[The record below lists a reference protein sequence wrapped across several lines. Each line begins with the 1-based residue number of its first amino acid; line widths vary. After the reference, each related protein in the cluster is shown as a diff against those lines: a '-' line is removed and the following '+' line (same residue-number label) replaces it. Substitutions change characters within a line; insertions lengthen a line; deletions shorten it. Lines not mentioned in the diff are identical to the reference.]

1 MNQPRNY
8 NQEEVNKKFF
18 SIRKLRGY
26 GATSIAVASIYLSF
40 GHMNIASAAE
50 ETNQTNTL
58 TTNNFETQKNS
69 NSTSTNSKANGAT
82 NNQFDTNQVQ
92 KEYDENNQIDFNQ
105 SNQFKRNNIKSEES
119 SVGNNEKLKK
129 LINQYK
135 NIDLLNKTN
144 DSVQQ
149 FKTKLANADQFI
161 ENQATQKEIDD
172 YYQEFINSASLLKR
186 ENNVELNETKKNRL
200 INNDDQL
207 VTNGIPAN
215 NTEPNKNN
223 RHSTIKNQNS
233 GTSFRSA
240 NQPINND
247 KSNDPLN
254 KNEINTE
261 LRNGNFNQVTGGN
274 LPNNT
279 DKLTVVTGVDGWHS
293 LSTVSDPEYPMT
305 LTTAGK
311 KYSSFMSDSNA
322 PYGVI
327 LARTTDGYNRKVLDP
342 RVAGIYQDID
352 VNPGSELVVEYVS
365 SALNVINSWPG
376 VKAKVT
382 SVDGSNVYYDKTLNG
397 MGKYPTG
404 RLSFMINVP
413 EDINRLRLAF
423 LPVADVKTLTS
434 TQTGAQQGFG
444 TNKSYLYGGIV
455 SRVRANSGAYV
466 TSNIDEIKYDFRSD
480 SANSNYARGT
490 ISVSLEN
497 NGHFRSKET
506 KYVVSLPAGS
516 KFISATDAST
526 NFDEATNTLTLDA
539 GKIDAGVTKNI
550 TYTIDFPATQPNT
563 IDLNGNVTYKTDA
576 PYRGNDT
583 QKIGANIV
591 NQQQVDILMYKED
604 LNDKYNNIKQ
614 YLSTINE
621 SEFTANSVNNLKAKL
636 EEAKSILNE
645 ALNNTPIAE
654 RKSQAIINQ
663 LTTELEQ
670 EKINLKLLSPQEPK
684 ITTNNEY
691 VYTVVTPPNNADKV
705 EINYVNPDGMMSKLI
720 AKKEGDNW
728 ILNEAPA
735 GFTINPKTGGIA
747 INYIG
752 VAPHSEITASATQ
765 GNSDPSNLVRAIM
778 PVKEIAPPEP
788 AIIKNEEEASLI
800 IQPQGDTDKMTINYI
815 GLDGESKEVVATK
828 IGDHWELNDNPKGIS
843 INDMSGEVV
852 VNYEG
857 VQVGS
862 EVTAQSNYGN
872 SDSSLMVRDRMPL
885 KQATPVAPVISSD
898 DQEASVTITPQDNT
912 DKIVVK
918 YIDPNGDSK
927 EVVAT
932 KVGEQWTIENN
943 PQGFAINPTTG
954 LLTITHDGVQN
965 GSEITVQAT
974 QGNSNP
980 SEVTTQA
987 PNKETTP
994 AAPVIITN
1002 DQEASVTITPQDN
1015 TDKMVVKY
1023 IDPNGDSKEV
1033 VATKVGEQW
1042 TIENNP
1048 QGFAINPTTG
1058 LLPITHDGV
1067 QNGSEV
1073 RVQATQGN
1081 SNPSEV
1087 AAKVPNKET
1096 TPATPVIT
1104 TNDQEASIT
1113 VTPQDNT
1120 DKMVVKYID
1129 SNGQQK
1135 EIIATKTEDKWSLN
1149 DNVDGMNIDGTNGVI
1164 TITHDGVQNGSEV
1177 RVEATQGNS
1186 NPSEIAAKVPNKQ
1199 TTPVAPAITTN
1210 DQEASI
1216 TITPQNN
1223 IDKIVVKYIDP
1234 NGQQK
1239 EIIATKTE
1247 DKWSLNDNV
1256 DGINIDNTSGVVKVT
1271 HEAVQNGSEVR
1282 VQATQ
1287 GNSNPSEV
1295 TAKVPNKETTPA
1307 APVITTND
1315 QEASVTITP
1324 QDNIDKMLVKYIDSN
1339 GRQKEII
1346 ATKTE
1351 DKWSLNDNVD
1361 GINIDGT
1368 NGVIT
1373 ITHDGVQNGSHVTI
1387 QSTQGNSDPSEVTA
1401 KVSYKETAPK
1411 PPIIQLDKQKKQVTI
1426 KPQDNTD
1433 KVSISIVKPNGKI
1446 IDITANKIGKTWNF
1460 NKKIHGININEKTG
1474 LITIK
1479 GLNKFNGSKIIANSS
1494 FRNSK
1499 ESNTVQITISNK
1511 QKSIITF
1518 EPSSNQTNKVSLSE
1532 PKSVKVGENSFKTIK
1547 DKKSQL
1553 PETGSINTGT
1563 TRTTNLLILIL
1574 GLTIL
1579 KLRRKKKDF

>member
-1 MNQPRNY
+1 M
-8 NQEEVNKKFF
+8 
-18 SIRKLRGY
+18 
-26 GATSIAVASIYLSF
+26 
-40 GHMNIASAAE
+40 
-50 ETNQTNTL
+50 
-58 TTNNFETQKNS
+58 
-69 NSTSTNSKANGAT
+69 
-82 NNQFDTNQVQ
+82 
-92 KEYDENNQIDFNQ
+92 
-105 SNQFKRNNIKSEES
+105 
-119 SVGNNEKLKK
+119 
-129 LINQYK
+129 
-135 NIDLLNKTN
+135 
-144 DSVQQ
+144 
-149 FKTKLANADQFI
+149 
-161 ENQATQKEIDD
+161 
-172 YYQEFINSASLLKR
+172 
-186 ENNVELNETKKNRL
+186 
-200 INNDDQL
+200 
-207 VTNGIPAN
+207 
-215 NTEPNKNN
+215 
-223 RHSTIKNQNS
+223 
-233 GTSFRSA
+233 
-240 NQPINND
+240 
-247 KSNDPLN
+247 
-254 KNEINTE
+254 
-261 LRNGNFNQVTGGN
+261 RNGNFEQVTGGN
-274 LPNNT
+274 LPSNT

-413 EDINRLRLAF
+413 EDVNRLRLAF

-455 SRVRANSGAYV
+455 SRVRANSGAYI
-466 TSNIDEIKYDFRSD
+466 TSNVDEIKYDFRSD
-480 SANSNYARGT
+480 STNSNYARGT

-497 NGHFRSKET
+497 KGHFRSKET

-516 KFISATDAST
+516 KFISATDVST

-539 GKIDAGVTKNI
+539 GKIDAGATKNI

-583 QKIGANIV
+583 QKIGTNIV
-591 NQQQVDILMYKED
+591 NQQQVDILMYKEE

-614 YLSTINE
+614 YLNTINE

-691 VYTVVTPPNNADKV
+691 VYTVVTPPNNADKL

-720 AKKEGDNW
+720 AKKEGNNW
-728 ILNEAPA
+728 LLNEAPA
-735 GFTINPKTGGIA
+735 GFTINPITGGIA

-765 GNSDPSNLVRAIM
+765 GNSAPSNLVRAIM

-788 AIIKNEEEASLI
+788 KIIKNEEEASLI

-828 IGDHWELNDNPKGIS
+828 ISDHWELNDNPKGIS
-843 INDMSGEVV
+843 INDINGEVV

-862 EVTAQSNYGN
+862 EVTAESNYGN
-872 SDSSLMVRDRMPL
+872 SDSSLIARDKIPL
-885 KQATPVAPVISSD
+885 KQATPVVPVISSD
-898 DQEASVTITPQDNT
+898 DQEANVTITPQDNT

-965 GSEITVQAT
+965 GSEVRVQAT

-980 SEVTTQA
+980 SEIMAKV

-994 AAPVIITN
+994 AAPMITIN

-1023 IDPNGDSKEV
+1023 IDSNGDSKEV
-1033 VATKVGEQW
+1033 VATK
-1042 TIENNP
+1042 
-1048 QGFAINPTTG
+1048 
-1058 LLPITHDGV
+1058 DG
-1067 QNGSEV
+1067 
-1073 RVQATQGN
+1073 
-1081 SNPSEV
+1081 
-1087 AAKVPNKET
+1087 
-1096 TPATPVIT
+1096 
-1104 TNDQEASIT
+1104 
-1113 VTPQDNT
+1113 
-1120 DKMVVKYID
+1120 
-1129 SNGQQK
+1129 
-1135 EIIATKTEDKWSLN
+1135 
-1149 DNVDGMNIDGTNGVI
+1149 
-1164 TITHDGVQNGSEV
+1164 
-1177 RVEATQGNS
+1177 
-1186 NPSEIAAKVPNKQ
+1186 
-1199 TTPVAPAITTN
+1199 
-1210 DQEASI
+1210 
-1216 TITPQNN
+1216 
-1223 IDKIVVKYIDP
+1223 
-1234 NGQQK
+1234 
-1239 EIIATKTE
+1239 
-1247 DKWSLNDNV
+1247 
-1256 DGINIDNTSGVVKVT
+1256 
-1271 HEAVQNGSEVR
+1271 
-1282 VQATQ
+1282 
-1287 GNSNPSEV
+1287 
-1295 TAKVPNKETTPA
+1295 
-1307 APVITTND
+1307 
-1315 QEASVTITP
+1315 
-1324 QDNIDKMLVKYIDSN
+1324 
-1339 GRQKEII
+1339 
-1346 ATKTE
+1346 

-1373 ITHDGVQNGSHVTI
+1373 ITHDGVQNGSEVRVQATQGNSNPSEVTTQVPNKETTPAAPMITINDQEASVTITPQDNTDKMVVKYIDSNGDSKEVVATKDGDKWSLNDNVDGINIDGTNGVITITHDGVQNGSEVRVQATQGNSNPSEVTIKVPNKETTPAAPVITTNDQEASVTITPKDNTDKMVVKYIDPNGQQKEIIATKAEDKWSLNDKVKGINIDIIKGVITITHDGVQNGSHVTI
-1387 QSTQGNSDPSEVTA
+1387 QATQGNSDPSEVTA

-1411 PPIIQLDKQKKQVTI
+1411 PPIIQLDKQKKHITI
-1426 KPQDNTD
+1426 TPQDNTD
-1433 KVSISIVKPNGKI
+1433 KVSINIVKPNGKI
-1446 IDITANKIGKTWNF
+1446 IDITSNKIGKTWKF

-1474 LITIK
+1474 VITIK
-1479 GLNKFNGSKIIANSS
+1479 DINKLNGSKILANSS
-1494 FRNSK
+1494 IRNSEK
-1499 ESNTVQITISNK
+1499 SNTVQITIPNK

>member
-40 GHMNIASAAE
+40 GHMNSASAAE
-50 ETNQTNTL
+50 ETNQTNPQL
-58 TTNNFETQKNS
+58 TNNFEAQKNS
-69 NSTSTNSKANGAT
+69 NSASTNSKASGET
-82 NNQFDTNQVQ
+82 NNQIDANQVQ
-92 KEYDENNQIDFNQ
+92 KEYDENNQID
-105 SNQFKRNNIKSEES
+105 SNQTNQFRSNNIKSEES

-135 NIDLLNKTN
+135 NIDLSNKTN

-149 FKTKLANADQFI
+149 FKTKLVNAEQFI

-172 YYQEFINSASLLKR
+172 YYQEFINSASLLKK
-186 ENNVELNETKKNRL
+186 ENNVDLNETKKNRL

-223 RHSTIKNQNS
+223 RHSTIKNQNRD
-233 GTSFRSA
+233 TSFRSA

-261 LRNGNFNQVTGGN
+261 LRNGNFEQVTGGN
-274 LPNNT
+274 LPSNT

-413 EDINRLRLAF
+413 EDVNRLRLAF

-455 SRVRANSGAYV
+455 SRVRANSGAYI
-466 TSNIDEIKYDFRSD
+466 TSNVDEIKYDFRSD
-480 SANSNYARGT
+480 STNSNYARGT
-490 ISVSLEN
+490 ISVSIEN
-497 NGHFRSKET
+497 KGHFRSKET

-516 KFISATDAST
+516 KFISATDVST

-539 GKIDAGVTKNI
+539 GKIDAGATKNI

-583 QKIGANIV
+583 QKIGTNIV
-591 NQQQVDILMYKED
+591 NQQQVDILMYKEE

-614 YLSTINE
+614 YLNTINE

-691 VYTVVTPPNNADKV
+691 VYTVVTPPNNADKL

-720 AKKEGDNW
+720 AKKEGNNW
-728 ILNEAPA
+728 LLNEAPA
-735 GFTINPKTGGIA
+735 GFTINPITGGIA

-765 GNSDPSNLVRAIM
+765 GNSAPSNLVRAIM

-788 AIIKNEEEASLI
+788 KIIKNEEEASLI

-828 IGDHWELNDNPKGIS
+828 ISDHWELNDNPKGIS
-843 INDMSGEVV
+843 INDINGEVV

-862 EVTAQSNYGN
+862 EVTAESNYGN
-872 SDSSLMVRDRMPL
+872 SDSSLIARDKIPL
-885 KQATPVAPVISSD
+885 KQATPVVPVISSD
-898 DQEASVTITPQDNT
+898 DQEANVTITPQDNT

-965 GSEITVQAT
+965 GSEVRVQAT

-980 SEVTTQA
+980 SEIMAKV

-994 AAPVIITN
+994 AAPMITIN

-1023 IDPNGDSKEV
+1023 IDSNGDSKEV
-1033 VATKVGEQW
+1033 VATKDGDKWSLNDNVDG
-1042 TIENNP
+1042 
-1048 QGFAINPTTG
+1048 INIDGTNGVIT
-1058 LLPITHDGV
+1058 ITHDGV
-1067 QNGSEV
+1067 QNGSNV
-1073 RVQATQGN
+1073 TVQATQGN

-1087 AAKVPNKET
+1087 TTQVPNKET
-1096 TPATPVIT
+1096 TPAAPMIT
-1104 TNDQEASIT
+1104 INDQEASVTI
-1113 VTPQDNT
+1113 TPQDNT

-1129 SNGQQK
+1129 SNGDSK
-1135 EIIATKTEDKWSLN
+1135 EVVATKDGDKWSLNDNVDGINIDGTNGVITITHDGVQNGSNVTVQATQGNSNPSEVTTQVPNKETTPAAPMITINDQEASVTITPQDNTDKMVVKYIDSNGDSKEVVATKDGDKWSLN

-1177 RVEATQGNS
+1177 RV
-1186 NPSEIAAKVPNKQ
+1186 
-1199 TTPVAPAITTN
+1199 
-1210 DQEASI
+1210 
-1216 TITPQNN
+1216 
-1223 IDKIVVKYIDP
+1223 
-1234 NGQQK
+1234 
-1239 EIIATKTE
+1239 
-1247 DKWSLNDNV
+1247 
-1256 DGINIDNTSGVVKVT
+1256 
-1271 HEAVQNGSEVR
+1271 
-1282 VQATQ
+1282 QATQ

-1295 TAKVPNKETTPA
+1295 TIKVPNKETTPA

-1324 QDNIDKMLVKYIDSN
+1324 KDNTDKMVVKYIDPN
-1339 GRQKEII
+1339 GQQKEII
-1346 ATKTE
+1346 ATKAE
-1351 DKWSLNDNVD
+1351 DKWSLNDKVK
-1361 GINIDGT
+1361 GINIDIIK
-1368 NGVIT
+1368 GVIT

-1387 QSTQGNSDPSEVTA
+1387 QATQGNSDPSEVTA

-1411 PPIIQLDKQKKQVTI
+1411 PPIIQLDKQKKHITI
-1426 KPQDNTD
+1426 TPQDNTD
-1433 KVSISIVKPNGKI
+1433 KVSINIVKPNGKI
-1446 IDITANKIGKTWNF
+1446 IDITSNKIGKTWKF

-1474 LITIK
+1474 VITIK
-1479 GLNKFNGSKIIANSS
+1479 DINKLNGSKILANSS
-1494 FRNSK
+1494 IRNSEK
-1499 ESNTVQITISNK
+1499 SNTVQITIPNK

-1553 PETGSINTGT
+1553 P
-1563 TRTTNLLILIL
+1563 
-1574 GLTIL
+1574 
-1579 KLRRKKKDF
+1579 

>member
-40 GHMNIASAAE
+40 GHMNSASAAE
-50 ETNQTNTL
+50 ETNQTNPQL
-58 TTNNFETQKNS
+58 TNNFEAQKNS
-69 NSTSTNSKANGAT
+69 NSASTNSKASGET
-82 NNQFDTNQVQ
+82 NNQIDANQVQ
-92 KEYDENNQIDFNQ
+92 KEYDENNQID
-105 SNQFKRNNIKSEES
+105 SNQTNQFRSNNIKSEES

-135 NIDLLNKTN
+135 NIDLSNKTN

-149 FKTKLANADQFI
+149 FKSKLANADQFI

-172 YYQEFINSASLLKR
+172 YFQEFINSASLLKR

-207 VTNGIPAN
+207 ATNGIPAN

-223 RHSTIKNQNS
+223 RHSAIKNQNR

-261 LRNGNFNQVTGGN
+261 LRNGNFEQVTGGN
-274 LPNNT
+274 LPSNT

-352 VNPGSELVVEYVS
+352 VIPGSELVVEYVS

-413 EDINRLRLAF
+413 EDVNRLRLAF
-423 LPVADVKTLTS
+423 LPVADVKILTS

-455 SRVRANSGAYV
+455 SRVRANSGAYI
-466 TSNIDEIKYDFRSD
+466 TSNVDEIKYDFRSD

-497 NGHFRSKET
+497 KGHFRSKET
-506 KYVVSLPAGS
+506 KYVVSFPAGS
-516 KFISATDAST
+516 KFISATDVST

-539 GKIDAGVTKNI
+539 GKIDAGATKNI

-576 PYRGNDT
+576 PYRGNDI

-591 NQQQVDILMYKED
+591 NQQQVDILMYKEE

-654 RKSQAIINQ
+654 RKSQEIINQ

-691 VYTVVTPPNNADKV
+691 VYTVVTPPNNADKL

-720 AKKEGDNW
+720 AKKEGNNW
-728 ILNEAPA
+728 LLNEAPA
-735 GFTINPKTGGIA
+735 GFTINPITGGIA

-788 AIIKNEEEASLI
+788 KIIKNEEEASLI

-828 IGDHWELNDNPKGIS
+828 ISDHWELNDNPKGIS
-843 INDMSGEVV
+843 INDINGEVV

-862 EVTAQSNYGN
+862 EVTAESNYGN
-872 SDSSLMVRDRMPL
+872 SDSSLIARDKIPL

-912 DKIVVK
+912 DKMVVK
-918 YIDPNGDSK
+918 YIDPNGQQK
-927 EVVAT
+927 ELIAT
-932 KVGEQWTIENN
+932 KTEDKWSLNDKVKG
-943 PQGFAINPTTG
+943 INIDNTSGVVTV
-954 LLTITHDGVQN
+954 THDGVQN
-965 GSEITVQAT
+965 GSEVTVKAT

-980 SEVTTQA
+980 SEVTTLV

-994 AAPVIITN
+994 AAPVIT
-1002 DQEASVTITPQDN
+1002 S
-1015 TDKMVVKY
+1015 
-1023 IDPNGDSKEV
+1023 
-1033 VATKVGEQW
+1033 
-1042 TIENNP
+1042 NN
-1048 QGFAINPTTG
+1048 
-1058 LLPITHDGV
+1058 
-1067 QNGSEV
+1067 
-1073 RVQATQGN
+1073 
-1081 SNPSEV
+1081 
-1087 AAKVPNKET
+1087 
-1096 TPATPVIT
+1096 
-1104 TNDQEASIT
+1104 QEASIT
-1113 VTPQDNT
+1113 ITPQDNT

-1135 EIIATKTEDKWSLN
+1135 EISATKIENKWSLN
-1149 DNVDGMNIDGTNGVI
+1149 D
-1164 TITHDGVQNGSEV
+1164 
-1177 RVEATQGNS
+1177 
-1186 NPSEIAAKVPNKQ
+1186 KVK
-1199 TTPVAPAITTN
+1199 
-1210 DQEASI
+1210 
-1216 TITPQNN
+1216 
-1223 IDKIVVKYIDP
+1223 
-1234 NGQQK
+1234 
-1239 EIIATKTE
+1239 
-1247 DKWSLNDNV
+1247 
-1256 DGINIDNTSGVVKVT
+1256 GINIDNTSGVVTVT
-1271 HEAVQNGSEVR
+1271 HDGVQNDSEVT
-1282 VQATQ
+1282 VKATQ

-1295 TAKVPNKETTPA
+1295 TIKVPNKETTPA

-1324 QDNIDKMLVKYIDSN
+1324 KDNTDKMVVKYIDPN
-1339 GRQKEII
+1339 GQQKEII
-1346 ATKTE
+1346 ATKAE
-1351 DKWSLNDNVD
+1351 DKWSLNDKVK
-1361 GINIDGT
+1361 GINIDIIK
-1368 NGVIT
+1368 GVIT

-1387 QSTQGNSDPSEVTA
+1387 QATQGNSDPSEVTA

-1411 PPIIQLDKQKKQVTI
+1411 PPIIQLDKQKKHITI
-1426 KPQDNTD
+1426 TPQDNTD
-1433 KVSISIVKPNGKI
+1433 KVSINIVKPNGKI
-1446 IDITANKIGKTWNF
+1446 IDITSNKIGKTWKF

-1474 LITIK
+1474 VITIK
-1479 GLNKFNGSKIIANSS
+1479 DINKLNGSKILANSS
-1494 FRNSK
+1494 IRNSEK
-1499 ESNTVQITISNK
+1499 SNTVQITISNK
-1511 QKSIITF
+1511 QKAIITF
-1518 EPSSNQTNKVSLSE
+1518 KPSSKQTNKVTLSE
-1532 PKSVKVGENSFKTIK
+1532 SNSVKVEENSFKTIK

-1579 KLRRKKKDF
+1579 KFRPKKKDF

>member
-1 MNQPRNY
+1 M
-8 NQEEVNKKFF
+8 
-18 SIRKLRGY
+18 
-26 GATSIAVASIYLSF
+26 
-40 GHMNIASAAE
+40 
-50 ETNQTNTL
+50 
-58 TTNNFETQKNS
+58 
-69 NSTSTNSKANGAT
+69 
-82 NNQFDTNQVQ
+82 
-92 KEYDENNQIDFNQ
+92 
-105 SNQFKRNNIKSEES
+105 
-119 SVGNNEKLKK
+119 
-129 LINQYK
+129 
-135 NIDLLNKTN
+135 
-144 DSVQQ
+144 
-149 FKTKLANADQFI
+149 
-161 ENQATQKEIDD
+161 
-172 YYQEFINSASLLKR
+172 
-186 ENNVELNETKKNRL
+186 
-200 INNDDQL
+200 
-207 VTNGIPAN
+207 TNGIPAN

-223 RHSTIKNQNS
+223 RHSTIKNQNRD
-233 GTSFRSA
+233 TSFRSA

-261 LRNGNFNQVTGGN
+261 LRNGNFEQVTGGN
-274 LPNNT
+274 LPSNT

-382 SVDGSNVYYDKTLNG
+382 SVDGSKVYYDKTLNG

-413 EDINRLRLAF
+413 EDVNRLRLAF
-423 LPVADVKTLTS
+423 LPVADVKILTS

-455 SRVRANSGAYV
+455 SRVRANSGAYI
-466 TSNIDEIKYDFRSD
+466 TSNVDEIKYDFRSD

-497 NGHFRSKET
+497 KGHFRSKET
-506 KYVVSLPAGS
+506 KYVVSFPAGS
-516 KFISATDAST
+516 KFISATDVST

-539 GKIDAGVTKNI
+539 GKIDAGATKNI

-576 PYRGNDT
+576 PYRGNDI

-591 NQQQVDILMYKED
+591 NQQQVDILMYKEE

-654 RKSQAIINQ
+654 RKSQEIINQ

-720 AKKEGDNW
+720 AKKEGNNW
-728 ILNEAPA
+728 ILNEPPA

-815 GLDGESKEVVATK
+815 GVNGESKEVVATK

-843 INDMSGEVV
+843 INDINGEVV

-862 EVTAQSNYGN
+862 EVTAESNYGN
-872 SDSSLMVRDRMPL
+872 SDSSLIARDRIPL
-885 KQATPVAPVISSD
+885 KQATPIAPVISSD

-965 GSEITVQAT
+965 GSEVRVQAT

-980 SEVTTQA
+980 SEVTTQV

-994 AAPVIITN
+994 AAPVITTN
-1002 DQEASVTITPQDN
+1002 DQEASITITPQDN

-1033 VATKVGEQW
+1033 VATK
-1042 TIENNP
+1042 
-1048 QGFAINPTTG
+1048 
-1058 LLPITHDGV
+1058 DG
-1067 QNGSEV
+1067 
-1073 RVQATQGN
+1073 
-1081 SNPSEV
+1081 
-1087 AAKVPNKET
+1087 
-1096 TPATPVIT
+1096 
-1104 TNDQEASIT
+1104 
-1113 VTPQDNT
+1113 
-1120 DKMVVKYID
+1120 
-1129 SNGQQK
+1129 
-1135 EIIATKTEDKWSLN
+1135 
-1149 DNVDGMNIDGTNGVI
+1149 
-1164 TITHDGVQNGSEV
+1164 
-1177 RVEATQGNS
+1177 
-1186 NPSEIAAKVPNKQ
+1186 
-1199 TTPVAPAITTN
+1199 
-1210 DQEASI
+1210 
-1216 TITPQNN
+1216 
-1223 IDKIVVKYIDP
+1223 
-1234 NGQQK
+1234 
-1239 EIIATKTE
+1239 
-1247 DKWSLNDNV
+1247 
-1256 DGINIDNTSGVVKVT
+1256 
-1271 HEAVQNGSEVR
+1271 
-1282 VQATQ
+1282 
-1287 GNSNPSEV
+1287 
-1295 TAKVPNKETTPA
+1295 
-1307 APVITTND
+1307 
-1315 QEASVTITP
+1315 
-1324 QDNIDKMLVKYIDSN
+1324 
-1339 GRQKEII
+1339 
-1346 ATKTE
+1346 

-1373 ITHDGVQNGSHVTI
+1373 ITHDGVQNRSNVTVQATQGNSNPSEVTTLVPNKETTPAAPVITSNNQEASITITPQDNTDKMVVKYIDSNGQQKEISATKIENKWSLNDKVKGINIDNTSGVVTVTHDGVQNDSEVTVKATQGNSNPSEVTIKVPNKETTPAAPVITTNDQEASVTITPKDNTDKMVVKYIDPNGQQKEIIATKAEDKWSLNDKVKGINIDNTSGVVTVTHDGVQNGSEVTVKATQGNSNPSEVTTLVPNKETTPAAPVITSNNQEASITITPQDNTDKMVVKYIDSNGQQKEISATKIENKWSLNDKVKGINIDNTSGVVTVTHDGVQNDSEVTVKAMQGNSNPSEVTIKVPNKETTPAAPVITTNDQEASVTITPKDNTDKMVVKYIDPNGQQKEIIATKAEDKWSLNDKVKGINIDIIKGVITITHDGVQNGSHVTI
-1387 QSTQGNSDPSEVTA
+1387 QATQGNSDPSEVTA

-1411 PPIIQLDKQKKQVTI
+1411 PPIIQLDKQKKHITI
-1426 KPQDNTD
+1426 TPQDNTD
-1433 KVSISIVKPNGKI
+1433 KVSINIVKPNGKI
-1446 IDITANKIGKTWNF
+1446 IDITSNKIGKTWKF

-1474 LITIK
+1474 VITIK
-1479 GLNKFNGSKIIANSS
+1479 DINKLNGSKILANSS
-1494 FRNSK
+1494 IRNSEK
-1499 ESNTVQITISNK
+1499 SNTVQITISNK
-1511 QKSIITF
+1511 QKAIITF
-1518 EPSSNQTNKVSLSE
+1518 KPSSKQTNKVTLSE
-1532 PKSVKVGENSFKTIK
+1532 SKSVKVEENSFKTIK

-1579 KLRRKKKDF
+1579 KFRPKKKDF

>member
-1 MNQPRNY
+1 
-8 NQEEVNKKFF
+8 
-18 SIRKLRGY
+18 
-26 GATSIAVASIYLSF
+26 
-40 GHMNIASAAE
+40 
-50 ETNQTNTL
+50 
-58 TTNNFETQKNS
+58 
-69 NSTSTNSKANGAT
+69 
-82 NNQFDTNQVQ
+82 
-92 KEYDENNQIDFNQ
+92 
-105 SNQFKRNNIKSEES
+105 
-119 SVGNNEKLKK
+119 
-129 LINQYK
+129 
-135 NIDLLNKTN
+135 
-144 DSVQQ
+144 
-149 FKTKLANADQFI
+149 
-161 ENQATQKEIDD
+161 
-172 YYQEFINSASLLKR
+172 
-186 ENNVELNETKKNRL
+186 
-200 INNDDQL
+200 
-207 VTNGIPAN
+207 
-215 NTEPNKNN
+215 
-223 RHSTIKNQNS
+223 
-233 GTSFRSA
+233 
-240 NQPINND
+240 
-247 KSNDPLN
+247 
-254 KNEINTE
+254 
-261 LRNGNFNQVTGGN
+261 
-274 LPNNT
+274 
-279 DKLTVVTGVDGWHS
+279 
-293 LSTVSDPEYPMT
+293 
-305 LTTAGK
+305 
-311 KYSSFMSDSNA
+311 MSDSNA

-413 EDINRLRLAF
+413 EDVNRLRLAF

-455 SRVRANSGAYV
+455 SRVRANSGAYI
-466 TSNIDEIKYDFRSD
+466 TSNVDEIKYDFRSD
-480 SANSNYARGT
+480 STNSNYARGT

-497 NGHFRSKET
+497 KGHFRSKET

-516 KFISATDAST
+516 KFISATDVST

-539 GKIDAGVTKNI
+539 GKIDAGATKNI

-583 QKIGANIV
+583 QKIGTNIV
-591 NQQQVDILMYKED
+591 NQQQVDILMYKEE

-614 YLSTINE
+614 YLNTINE

-691 VYTVVTPPNNADKV
+691 VYTVVTPPNNADKL

-720 AKKEGDNW
+720 AKKEGNNW
-728 ILNEAPA
+728 LLNEAPA
-735 GFTINPKTGGIA
+735 GFTINPITGGIA

-765 GNSDPSNLVRAIM
+765 GNSAPSNLVRAIM

-788 AIIKNEEEASLI
+788 KIIKNEEEASLI

-828 IGDHWELNDNPKGIS
+828 ISDHWELNDNPKGIS
-843 INDMSGEVV
+843 INDINGEVV

-862 EVTAQSNYGN
+862 EVTAESNYGN
-872 SDSSLMVRDRMPL
+872 SDSSLIARDKIPL
-885 KQATPVAPVISSD
+885 KQATPVVPVISSD
-898 DQEASVTITPQDNT
+898 DQEANVTITPQDNT

-965 GSEITVQAT
+965 GSEVRVQAT

-980 SEVTTQA
+980 SEIMAKV

-994 AAPVIITN
+994 AAPMITIN

-1023 IDPNGDSKEV
+1023 IDSNGDSKEV
-1033 VATKVGEQW
+1033 VATK
-1042 TIENNP
+1042 
-1048 QGFAINPTTG
+1048 
-1058 LLPITHDGV
+1058 DG
-1067 QNGSEV
+1067 
-1073 RVQATQGN
+1073 
-1081 SNPSEV
+1081 
-1087 AAKVPNKET
+1087 
-1096 TPATPVIT
+1096 
-1104 TNDQEASIT
+1104 
-1113 VTPQDNT
+1113 
-1120 DKMVVKYID
+1120 
-1129 SNGQQK
+1129 
-1135 EIIATKTEDKWSLN
+1135 
-1149 DNVDGMNIDGTNGVI
+1149 
-1164 TITHDGVQNGSEV
+1164 
-1177 RVEATQGNS
+1177 
-1186 NPSEIAAKVPNKQ
+1186 
-1199 TTPVAPAITTN
+1199 
-1210 DQEASI
+1210 
-1216 TITPQNN
+1216 
-1223 IDKIVVKYIDP
+1223 
-1234 NGQQK
+1234 
-1239 EIIATKTE
+1239 
-1247 DKWSLNDNV
+1247 
-1256 DGINIDNTSGVVKVT
+1256 
-1271 HEAVQNGSEVR
+1271 
-1282 VQATQ
+1282 
-1287 GNSNPSEV
+1287 
-1295 TAKVPNKETTPA
+1295 
-1307 APVITTND
+1307 
-1315 QEASVTITP
+1315 
-1324 QDNIDKMLVKYIDSN
+1324 
-1339 GRQKEII
+1339 
-1346 ATKTE
+1346 

-1373 ITHDGVQNGSHVTI
+1373 ITHDGVQNGSEVRVQATQGNSNPSEVTTQVPNKETTPAAPMITINDQEASVTITPQDNTDKMVVKYIDSNGDSKEVVATKDGDKWSLNDNVDGINIDGTNGVITITHDGVQNGSEVRVQATQGNSNPSEVTIKVPNKETTPAAPVITTNDQEASVTITPKDNTDKMVVKYIDPNGQQKEIIATKAEDKWSLNDKVKGINIDIIKGVITITHDGVQNGSHVTI
-1387 QSTQGNSDPSEVTA
+1387 QATQGNSDPSEVTA

-1411 PPIIQLDKQKKQVTI
+1411 PPIIQLDKQKKHITI
-1426 KPQDNTD
+1426 TPQDNTD
-1433 KVSISIVKPNGKI
+1433 KVSINIVKPNGKI
-1446 IDITANKIGKTWNF
+1446 IDITSNKIGKTWKF

-1474 LITIK
+1474 VITIK
-1479 GLNKFNGSKIIANSS
+1479 DINKLNGSKILANSS
-1494 FRNSK
+1494 IRNSEK
-1499 ESNTVQITISNK
+1499 SNTVQITIPNK

>member
-40 GHMNIASAAE
+40 GHMNSASAAE
-50 ETNQTNTL
+50 ETNQTNPL
-58 TTNNFETQKNS
+58 TTNNFEAQKNS
-69 NSTSTNSKANGAT
+69 NSASTNSKASGET
-82 NNQFDTNQVQ
+82 NNQIDANQVQ
-92 KEYDENNQIDFNQ
+92 KEYDENNQID
-105 SNQFKRNNIKSEES
+105 SNQTNQFRSNNIKSEES

-135 NIDLLNKTN
+135 NIDLSNKTN

-149 FKTKLANADQFI
+149 FKTKLVNADQFI

-186 ENNVELNETKKNRL
+186 ENNVDLKETKKNRL

-223 RHSTIKNQNS
+223 RHSAIKNQNR

-261 LRNGNFNQVTGGN
+261 LRNGNFEQVTGGN
-274 LPNNT
+274 LPSNT

-413 EDINRLRLAF
+413 EDVNRLRLAF

-455 SRVRANSGAYV
+455 SRVRANSGAYI

-497 NGHFRSKET
+497 KGHFRSKET
-506 KYVVSLPAGS
+506 KYVVLLPAGS

-539 GKIDAGVTKNI
+539 GKIDAGATKNI

-583 QKIGANIV
+583 QKIGTNIV
-591 NQQQVDILMYKED
+591 NQQQVDILMYKEE

-614 YLSTINE
+614 YLNTINE

-691 VYTVVTPPNNADKV
+691 VYTVVTPPNNADKL

-720 AKKEGDNW
+720 AKKEGNNW
-728 ILNEAPA
+728 LLNEAPA
-735 GFTINPKTGGIA
+735 GFTINPITGGIA

-788 AIIKNEEEASLI
+788 KIIKNEEEASLI

-828 IGDHWELNDNPKGIS
+828 ISDHWELNDNPKGIS
-843 INDMSGEVV
+843 INDINGEVV

-862 EVTAQSNYGN
+862 EVTAESNYGN
-872 SDSSLMVRDRMPL
+872 SDSSLIARDKIPL

-965 GSEITVQAT
+965 GSEVRVQAT

-980 SEVTTQA
+980 SEIMAKV

-1002 DQEASVTITPQDN
+1002 DQEASITITPQDN

-1023 IDPNGDSKEV
+1023 IDLNGDSKEV
-1033 VATKVGEQW
+1033 VATKVGELW

-1058 LLPITHDGV
+1058 LLTITHDGV

-1087 AAKVPNKET
+1087 T
-1096 TPATPVIT
+1096 T
-1104 TNDQEASIT
+1104 Q
-1113 VTPQDNT
+1113 
-1120 DKMVVKYID
+1120 
-1129 SNGQQK
+1129 
-1135 EIIATKTEDKWSLN
+1135 
-1149 DNVDGMNIDGTNGVI
+1149 
-1164 TITHDGVQNGSEV
+1164 
-1177 RVEATQGNS
+1177 
-1186 NPSEIAAKVPNKQ
+1186 
-1199 TTPVAPAITTN
+1199 
-1210 DQEASI
+1210 
-1216 TITPQNN
+1216 
-1223 IDKIVVKYIDP
+1223 
-1234 NGQQK
+1234 
-1239 EIIATKTE
+1239 
-1247 DKWSLNDNV
+1247 
-1256 DGINIDNTSGVVKVT
+1256 
-1271 HEAVQNGSEVR
+1271 
-1282 VQATQ
+1282 
-1287 GNSNPSEV
+1287 
-1295 TAKVPNKETTPA
+1295 VPNKETTPA

-1324 QDNIDKMLVKYIDSN
+1324 KDNTDKMVVKYIDPN
-1339 GRQKEII
+1339 GQQKEII
-1346 ATKTE
+1346 ATKAE
-1351 DKWSLNDNVD
+1351 DKWSLNDKVK
-1361 GINIDGT
+1361 GINIDIIK
-1368 NGVIT
+1368 GVIT

-1387 QSTQGNSDPSEVTA
+1387 QATQGNSDPSEVTA

-1411 PPIIQLDKQKKQVTI
+1411 PPIIQLDKQKKHITI
-1426 KPQDNTD
+1426 TPQDNTD
-1433 KVSISIVKPNGKI
+1433 KVSINIVKPNGKI
-1446 IDITANKIGKTWNF
+1446 IDITSNKIGKTWKF

-1474 LITIK
+1474 VITIK
-1479 GLNKFNGSKIIANSS
+1479 DINKLNGSKILANSS
-1494 FRNSK
+1494 IRNSEK
-1499 ESNTVQITISNK
+1499 SNTVQITIPNK

>member
-1 MNQPRNY
+1 MVLTNVTLLEYNHIDKKEKKLKVNQPRNY

-40 GHMNIASAAE
+40 GHMNSASAAE
-50 ETNQTNTL
+50 ETNQTNPQL
-58 TTNNFETQKNS
+58 TNNFEAQKNS
-69 NSTSTNSKANGAT
+69 NSASTNSKASGET
-82 NNQFDTNQVQ
+82 NNQIDANQVQ
-92 KEYDENNQIDFNQ
+92 KEYDENNQID
-105 SNQFKRNNIKSEES
+105 SNQTNQFRSNNIKSEES

-135 NIDLLNKTN
+135 NIDLSNKTN

-149 FKTKLANADQFI
+149 FKTKLVNAEQFI

-172 YYQEFINSASLLKR
+172 YYQEFINSASLLKK
-186 ENNVELNETKKNRL
+186 ENNVDLNETKKNRL

-223 RHSTIKNQNS
+223 RHSTIKNQNRD
-233 GTSFRSA
+233 TSFRSA

-261 LRNGNFNQVTGGN
+261 LRNGNFEQVTGGN
-274 LPNNT
+274 LPSNT

-413 EDINRLRLAF
+413 EDVNRLRLAF

-455 SRVRANSGAYV
+455 SRVRANSGAYI
-466 TSNIDEIKYDFRSD
+466 TSNVDEIKYDFRSD
-480 SANSNYARGT
+480 STNSNYARGT
-490 ISVSLEN
+490 ISVSIEN
-497 NGHFRSKET
+497 KGHFRSKET

-516 KFISATDAST
+516 KFISATDVST

-539 GKIDAGVTKNI
+539 GKIDAGATKNI

-583 QKIGANIV
+583 QKIGTNIV
-591 NQQQVDILMYKED
+591 NQQQVDILMYKEE

-614 YLSTINE
+614 YLNTINE

-691 VYTVVTPPNNADKV
+691 VYTVVTPPNNADKL

-720 AKKEGDNW
+720 AKKEGNNW
-728 ILNEAPA
+728 LLNEAPA
-735 GFTINPKTGGIA
+735 GFTINPITGGIA

-765 GNSDPSNLVRAIM
+765 GNSAPSNLVRAIM

-788 AIIKNEEEASLI
+788 KIIKNEEEASLI

-828 IGDHWELNDNPKGIS
+828 ISDHWELNDNPKGIS
-843 INDMSGEVV
+843 INDINGEVV

-862 EVTAQSNYGN
+862 EVTAESNYGN
-872 SDSSLMVRDRMPL
+872 SDSSLIARDKIPL
-885 KQATPVAPVISSD
+885 KQATPVVPVISSD
-898 DQEASVTITPQDNT
+898 DQEANVTITPQDNT

-965 GSEITVQAT
+965 GSEVRVQAT

-980 SEVTTQA
+980 SEIMAKV

-994 AAPVIITN
+994 AAPMITIN

-1023 IDPNGDSKEV
+1023 IDSNGDSKEV
-1033 VATKVGEQW
+1033 VATKDGDKWSLNDNVDG
-1042 TIENNP
+1042 
-1048 QGFAINPTTG
+1048 INIDGTNGVIT
-1058 LLPITHDGV
+1058 ITHDGV
-1067 QNGSEV
+1067 QNGSNV
-1073 RVQATQGN
+1073 TVQATQGN

-1087 AAKVPNKET
+1087 TTQVPNKET
-1096 TPATPVIT
+1096 TPAAPMIT
-1104 TNDQEASIT
+1104 INDQEASVTI
-1113 VTPQDNT
+1113 TPQDNT

-1129 SNGQQK
+1129 SNGDSK
-1135 EIIATKTEDKWSLN
+1135 EVVATKDGDKWSLNDNVDGINIDGTNGVITITHDGVQNGSNVTVQATQGNSNPSEVTTQVPNKETTPAAPMITINDQEASVTITPQDNTDKMVVKYIDSNGDSKEVVATKDGDKWSLN

-1177 RVEATQGNS
+1177 RV
-1186 NPSEIAAKVPNKQ
+1186 
-1199 TTPVAPAITTN
+1199 
-1210 DQEASI
+1210 
-1216 TITPQNN
+1216 
-1223 IDKIVVKYIDP
+1223 
-1234 NGQQK
+1234 
-1239 EIIATKTE
+1239 
-1247 DKWSLNDNV
+1247 
-1256 DGINIDNTSGVVKVT
+1256 
-1271 HEAVQNGSEVR
+1271 
-1282 VQATQ
+1282 QATQ

-1295 TAKVPNKETTPA
+1295 TIKVPNKETTPA

-1324 QDNIDKMLVKYIDSN
+1324 KDNTDKMVVKYIDPN
-1339 GRQKEII
+1339 GQQKEII
-1346 ATKTE
+1346 ATKAE
-1351 DKWSLNDNVD
+1351 DKWSLNDKVK
-1361 GINIDGT
+1361 GINIDIIK
-1368 NGVIT
+1368 GVIT

-1387 QSTQGNSDPSEVTA
+1387 QATQGNSDPSEVTA

-1411 PPIIQLDKQKKQVTI
+1411 PPIIQLDKQKKHITI
-1426 KPQDNTD
+1426 TPQDNTD
-1433 KVSISIVKPNGKI
+1433 KVSINIVKPNGKI
-1446 IDITANKIGKTWNF
+1446 IDITSNKIGKTWKF

-1474 LITIK
+1474 VITIK
-1479 GLNKFNGSKIIANSS
+1479 DINKLNGSKILANSS
-1494 FRNSK
+1494 IRNSEK
-1499 ESNTVQITISNK
+1499 SNTVQITIPNK

-1553 PETGSINTGT
+1553 P
-1563 TRTTNLLILIL
+1563 
-1574 GLTIL
+1574 
-1579 KLRRKKKDF
+1579 

>member
-40 GHMNIASAAE
+40 GHMNSASAAE
-50 ETNQTNTL
+50 ETNQTNPL
-58 TTNNFETQKNS
+58 TTNNFEAQKNS
-69 NSTSTNSKANGAT
+69 NSASTNSKASGET
-82 NNQFDTNQVQ
+82 NNQIDANQVQ
-92 KEYDENNQIDFNQ
+92 KEYDENNQID
-105 SNQFKRNNIKSEES
+105 SNQTNQFRSNNIKSEES

-135 NIDLLNKTN
+135 NIDLSNKTN

-149 FKTKLANADQFI
+149 FKTKLVNADQFI

-186 ENNVELNETKKNRL
+186 ENNVDLKETKKNRL

-223 RHSTIKNQNS
+223 RHSAIKNQNR

-261 LRNGNFNQVTGGN
+261 LRNGNFEQVTGGN
-274 LPNNT
+274 LPSNT

-413 EDINRLRLAF
+413 EDVNRLRLAF

-455 SRVRANSGAYV
+455 SRVRANSGAYI

-497 NGHFRSKET
+497 KGHFRSKET
-506 KYVVSLPAGS
+506 KYVVLLPAGS

-539 GKIDAGVTKNI
+539 GKIDAGATKNI

-583 QKIGANIV
+583 QKIGTNIV
-591 NQQQVDILMYKED
+591 NQQQVDILMYKEE

-614 YLSTINE
+614 YLNTINE

-691 VYTVVTPPNNADKV
+691 VYTVVTPPNNADKL

-720 AKKEGDNW
+720 AKKEGNNW
-728 ILNEAPA
+728 LLNEAPA
-735 GFTINPKTGGIA
+735 GFTINPITGGIA

-788 AIIKNEEEASLI
+788 KIIKNEEEASLI

-828 IGDHWELNDNPKGIS
+828 ISDHWELNDNPKGIS
-843 INDMSGEVV
+843 INDINGEVV

-862 EVTAQSNYGN
+862 EVTAESNYGN
-872 SDSSLMVRDRMPL
+872 SDSSLIARDKIPL

-965 GSEITVQAT
+965 GSEVRVQAT

-980 SEVTTQA
+980 SEIMAKV

-1002 DQEASVTITPQDN
+1002 DQEASITITPQDN

-1023 IDPNGDSKEV
+1023 IDLNGDSKEV

-1058 LLPITHDGV
+1058 LLTITHDGV

-1087 AAKVPNKET
+1087 TTQVPNKQK
-1096 TPATPVIT
+1096 TPAAPVIT
-1104 TNDQEASIT
+1104 TNDQEASVTI
-1113 VTPQDNT
+1113 TPQDNT

-1129 SNGQQK
+1129 PNGQQK
-1135 EIIATKTEDKWSLN
+1135 ELIATKTEDKWSLN

-1177 RVEATQGNS
+1177 RV
-1186 NPSEIAAKVPNKQ
+1186 
-1199 TTPVAPAITTN
+1199 
-1210 DQEASI
+1210 
-1216 TITPQNN
+1216 
-1223 IDKIVVKYIDP
+1223 
-1234 NGQQK
+1234 
-1239 EIIATKTE
+1239 
-1247 DKWSLNDNV
+1247 
-1256 DGINIDNTSGVVKVT
+1256 
-1271 HEAVQNGSEVR
+1271 
-1282 VQATQ
+1282 QAMQ

-1295 TAKVPNKETTPA
+1295 AAKVPNKETTPA

-1324 QDNIDKMLVKYIDSN
+1324 KDNTDKMVVKYIDPN
-1339 GRQKEII
+1339 GQQKEII
-1346 ATKTE
+1346 ATKAE
-1351 DKWSLNDNVD
+1351 DKWSLNDKVK
-1361 GINIDGT
+1361 GINIDIIK
-1368 NGVIT
+1368 GVIT

-1387 QSTQGNSDPSEVTA
+1387 QATQGNSDPSEVTA

-1411 PPIIQLDKQKKQVTI
+1411 PPIIQLDKQKKHITI
-1426 KPQDNTD
+1426 TPQDNTD
-1433 KVSISIVKPNGKI
+1433 KVSINIVKPNGKI
-1446 IDITANKIGKTWNF
+1446 IDITSNKIGKTWKF

-1474 LITIK
+1474 VITIK
-1479 GLNKFNGSKIIANSS
+1479 DINKLNGSKILANSS
-1494 FRNSK
+1494 IRNSEK
-1499 ESNTVQITISNK
+1499 SNTVQITIPNK

>member
-1 MNQPRNY
+1 
-8 NQEEVNKKFF
+8 
-18 SIRKLRGY
+18 
-26 GATSIAVASIYLSF
+26 
-40 GHMNIASAAE
+40 
-50 ETNQTNTL
+50 
-58 TTNNFETQKNS
+58 
-69 NSTSTNSKANGAT
+69 
-82 NNQFDTNQVQ
+82 
-92 KEYDENNQIDFNQ
+92 
-105 SNQFKRNNIKSEES
+105 
-119 SVGNNEKLKK
+119 
-129 LINQYK
+129 
-135 NIDLLNKTN
+135 
-144 DSVQQ
+144 
-149 FKTKLANADQFI
+149 
-161 ENQATQKEIDD
+161 
-172 YYQEFINSASLLKR
+172 
-186 ENNVELNETKKNRL
+186 
-200 INNDDQL
+200 
-207 VTNGIPAN
+207 
-215 NTEPNKNN
+215 
-223 RHSTIKNQNS
+223 
-233 GTSFRSA
+233 
-240 NQPINND
+240 
-247 KSNDPLN
+247 
-254 KNEINTE
+254 
-261 LRNGNFNQVTGGN
+261 
-274 LPNNT
+274 
-279 DKLTVVTGVDGWHS
+279 
-293 LSTVSDPEYPMT
+293 MT

-413 EDINRLRLAF
+413 EDVNRLRLAF

-455 SRVRANSGAYV
+455 SRVRANSGAYI
-466 TSNIDEIKYDFRSD
+466 TSNVDEIKYDFRSD
-480 SANSNYARGT
+480 STNSNYARGT

-497 NGHFRSKET
+497 KGHFRSKET

-516 KFISATDAST
+516 KFISATDVST

-539 GKIDAGVTKNI
+539 GKIDAGATKNI

-583 QKIGANIV
+583 QKIGTNIV
-591 NQQQVDILMYKED
+591 NQQQVDILMYKEE

-614 YLSTINE
+614 YLNTINE

-645 ALNNTPIAE
+645 VLNNTPIAE

-691 VYTVVTPPNNADKV
+691 VYTVVTPPNNADKL

-720 AKKEGDNW
+720 AKKEGNNW
-728 ILNEAPA
+728 LLNEAPA
-735 GFTINPKTGGIA
+735 GFTINPITGGIA

-765 GNSDPSNLVRAIM
+765 GNSAPSNLVRAIM

-788 AIIKNEEEASLI
+788 KIIKNEEEASLI

-828 IGDHWELNDNPKGIS
+828 ISDHWELNDNPKGIS
-843 INDMSGEVV
+843 INDINGEVV

-862 EVTAQSNYGN
+862 EVTAESNYGN
-872 SDSSLMVRDRMPL
+872 SDSSLIARDKIPL
-885 KQATPVAPVISSD
+885 KQATPVVPVISSD
-898 DQEASVTITPQDNT
+898 DQEANVTITPQDNT

-918 YIDPNGDSK
+918 YIDPNEDSK

-965 GSEITVQAT
+965 GSEVRVQAT

-980 SEVTTQA
+980 SEIMAKV

-994 AAPVIITN
+994 AAPMITIN

-1023 IDPNGDSKEV
+1023 IDSNGDSKEV
-1033 VATKVGEQW
+1033 VATKDGDKWSLNDNVDG
-1042 TIENNP
+1042 
-1048 QGFAINPTTG
+1048 INIDGTNGVIT
-1058 LLPITHDGV
+1058 ITHDGV
-1067 QNGSEV
+1067 QNGSNV
-1073 RVQATQGN
+1073 TVQATQGN

-1087 AAKVPNKET
+1087 TTQVPNKET
-1096 TPATPVIT
+1096 TPAAPMIT
-1104 TNDQEASIT
+1104 INDQEASVTI
-1113 VTPQDNT
+1113 TPQDNT

-1129 SNGQQK
+1129 SNGDSK
-1135 EIIATKTEDKWSLN
+1135 EVVATKDGDKWSLNDNVDGINIDGTNGVITITHDGVQNGSNVTVQATQGNSNPSEVTTQVPNKETTPAAPMITINDQEASVTITPQDNTDKMVVKYIDSNGDSKEVVATKDGDKWSLN

-1177 RVEATQGNS
+1177 RV
-1186 NPSEIAAKVPNKQ
+1186 
-1199 TTPVAPAITTN
+1199 
-1210 DQEASI
+1210 
-1216 TITPQNN
+1216 
-1223 IDKIVVKYIDP
+1223 
-1234 NGQQK
+1234 
-1239 EIIATKTE
+1239 
-1247 DKWSLNDNV
+1247 
-1256 DGINIDNTSGVVKVT
+1256 
-1271 HEAVQNGSEVR
+1271 
-1282 VQATQ
+1282 QATQ

-1295 TAKVPNKETTPA
+1295 TIKVPNKETTPA

-1324 QDNIDKMLVKYIDSN
+1324 KDNTDKMVVKYIDPN
-1339 GRQKEII
+1339 GQQKEII
-1346 ATKTE
+1346 ATKAE
-1351 DKWSLNDNVD
+1351 DKWSLNDKVK
-1361 GINIDGT
+1361 GINIDIIK
-1368 NGVIT
+1368 GVIT

-1387 QSTQGNSDPSEVTA
+1387 QATQGNSDPSEVTA

-1411 PPIIQLDKQKKQVTI
+1411 PPIIQLDKQKKHITI
-1426 KPQDNTD
+1426 TPQDNTD
-1433 KVSISIVKPNGKI
+1433 KVSINIVKPNGKI
-1446 IDITANKIGKTWNF
+1446 IDITSNKIGKTWKF

-1474 LITIK
+1474 VITIK
-1479 GLNKFNGSKIIANSS
+1479 DINKLNGSKILANSS
-1494 FRNSK
+1494 IRNSEK
-1499 ESNTVQITISNK
+1499 SNTVQITIPNK

>member
-1 MNQPRNY
+1 MVLTNVTLLEYNHIDKKEKKLKVNQPRNY

-58 TTNNFETQKNS
+58 TTNNFEAQKNS
-69 NSTSTNSKANGAT
+69 NSASTNSKASGET
-82 NNQFDTNQVQ
+82 NNQIDANQVQ
-92 KEYDENNQIDFNQ
+92 KEYDENNQID
-105 SNQFKRNNIKSEES
+105 SNQTNQFRSNNIKSEES

-135 NIDLLNKTN
+135 NIDLSNKTN

-149 FKTKLANADQFI
+149 FKTKLVNADQFI

-186 ENNVELNETKKNRL
+186 ENNVDLKETKKNRL

-223 RHSTIKNQNS
+223 RHSAIKNQNR

-261 LRNGNFNQVTGGN
+261 LRNGNFEQVTGGN
-274 LPNNT
+274 LPSNT

-413 EDINRLRLAF
+413 EDVNRLRLAF

-455 SRVRANSGAYV
+455 SRVRANSGAYI
-466 TSNIDEIKYDFRSD
+466 TSNVDEIKYDFRSD

-497 NGHFRSKET
+497 KGHFRSKET
-506 KYVVSLPAGS
+506 KYVVLLPAGS

-539 GKIDAGVTKNI
+539 GKIDAGATKNI

-583 QKIGANIV
+583 QKIGTNIV
-591 NQQQVDILMYKED
+591 NQQQVDILMYKEE

-614 YLSTINE
+614 YLNTINE

-636 EEAKSILNE
+636 EKAKSILNE

-691 VYTVVTPPNNADKV
+691 VYTVVTPPNNADKL

-720 AKKEGDNW
+720 AKKEGNNW
-728 ILNEAPA
+728 LLNEAPA
-735 GFTINPKTGGIA
+735 GFTINPITGGIA

-788 AIIKNEEEASLI
+788 KIIKNEEEASLI

-828 IGDHWELNDNPKGIS
+828 ISDHWELNDNPKGIS
-843 INDMSGEVV
+843 INDINGEVV

-862 EVTAQSNYGN
+862 EVTAESNYGN
-872 SDSSLMVRDRMPL
+872 SDSSLIARDKIPL

-912 DKIVVK
+912 DKMVVK
-918 YIDPNGDSK
+918 YINSNGDSK

-965 GSEITVQAT
+965 GSEVRVQAT

-980 SEVTTQA
+980 SEIMAKV

-1002 DQEASVTITPQDN
+1002 DQEASITITPQDN

-1023 IDPNGDSKEV
+1023 IDPNGQQKELI
-1033 VATKVGEQW
+1033 ATKTEDKWSLNDKVKG
-1042 TIENNP
+1042 
-1048 QGFAINPTTG
+1048 INIDNTSGVVTV
-1058 LLPITHDGV
+1058 THDGV

-1073 RVQATQGN
+1073 TVKATQGN

-1087 AAKVPNKET
+1087 TTLVPNKET
-1096 TPATPVIT
+1096 TPAAPVIT
-1104 TNDQEASIT
+1104 SNNQEASIT
-1113 VTPQDNT
+1113 ITPQDNT

-1135 EIIATKTEDKWSLN
+1135 EISATKIENKWSLN
-1149 DNVDGMNIDGTNGVI
+1149 D
-1164 TITHDGVQNGSEV
+1164 
-1177 RVEATQGNS
+1177 
-1186 NPSEIAAKVPNKQ
+1186 KVK
-1199 TTPVAPAITTN
+1199 
-1210 DQEASI
+1210 
-1216 TITPQNN
+1216 
-1223 IDKIVVKYIDP
+1223 
-1234 NGQQK
+1234 
-1239 EIIATKTE
+1239 
-1247 DKWSLNDNV
+1247 
-1256 DGINIDNTSGVVKVT
+1256 GINIDNTSGVVTV
-1271 HEAVQNGSEVR
+1271 
-1282 VQATQ
+1282 
-1287 GNSNPSEV
+1287 
-1295 TAKVPNKETTPA
+1295 
-1307 APVITTND
+1307 
-1315 QEASVTITP
+1315 
-1324 QDNIDKMLVKYIDSN
+1324 
-1339 GRQKEII
+1339 
-1346 ATKTE
+1346 
-1351 DKWSLNDNVD
+1351 
-1361 GINIDGT
+1361 
-1368 NGVIT
+1368 
-1373 ITHDGVQNGSHVTI
+1373 THDGVQNGSHVTI
-1387 QSTQGNSDPSEVTA
+1387 QATQGNSDPSEVTA

-1411 PPIIQLDKQKKQVTI
+1411 PPIIQLDKQKKHITI
-1426 KPQDNTD
+1426 TPQDNTD
-1433 KVSISIVKPNGKI
+1433 KVSINIVKPNGKI
-1446 IDITANKIGKTWNF
+1446 IDITSNKIGKTWKF

-1474 LITIK
+1474 VITIK
-1479 GLNKFNGSKIIANSS
+1479 DINKLNGSKILANSS
-1494 FRNSK
+1494 IRNSEK
-1499 ESNTVQITISNK
+1499 SNTVQITISNK

-1563 TRTTNLLILIL
+1563 TRITNLLILIL

>member
-40 GHMNIASAAE
+40 GHMNSASAAE
-50 ETNQTNTL
+50 ETNQTNPL
-58 TTNNFETQKNS
+58 TTNNFEAQKNS
-69 NSTSTNSKANGAT
+69 NSASTNSKASGET
-82 NNQFDTNQVQ
+82 NNQIDANQVQ
-92 KEYDENNQIDFNQ
+92 KEYDENNQID
-105 SNQFKRNNIKSEES
+105 SNQTNQFRSNNIKSEES

-135 NIDLLNKTN
+135 NIDLSNKTN

-149 FKTKLANADQFI
+149 FKTKLVNADQFI

-186 ENNVELNETKKNRL
+186 ENNVDLKETKKNRL

-223 RHSTIKNQNS
+223 RHSAIKNQNR

-261 LRNGNFNQVTGGN
+261 LRNGNFEQVTGGN
-274 LPNNT
+274 LPSNT

-413 EDINRLRLAF
+413 EDVNRLRLAF

-455 SRVRANSGAYV
+455 SRVRANSGAYI

-497 NGHFRSKET
+497 KGHFRSKET
-506 KYVVSLPAGS
+506 KYVVLLPAGS

-539 GKIDAGVTKNI
+539 GKIDAGATKNI

-583 QKIGANIV
+583 QKIGTNIV
-591 NQQQVDILMYKED
+591 NQQQVDILMYKEE

-614 YLSTINE
+614 YLNTINE

-691 VYTVVTPPNNADKV
+691 VYTVVTPPNNADKL

-720 AKKEGDNW
+720 AKKEGNNW
-728 ILNEAPA
+728 LLNEAPA
-735 GFTINPKTGGIA
+735 GFTINPITGGIA

-788 AIIKNEEEASLI
+788 KIIKNEEEASLI

-828 IGDHWELNDNPKGIS
+828 ISDHWELNDNPKGIS
-843 INDMSGEVV
+843 INDINGEVV

-862 EVTAQSNYGN
+862 EVTAESNYGN
-872 SDSSLMVRDRMPL
+872 SDSSLIARDKIPL

-965 GSEITVQAT
+965 GSEVRVQAT

-980 SEVTTQA
+980 SEIMAKV

-1002 DQEASVTITPQDN
+1002 DQEASITITPQDN

-1033 VATKVGEQW
+1033 VATKVGELW

-1058 LLPITHDGV
+1058 LLTITHDGV

-1073 RVQATQGN
+1073 RVQAMQGN

-1096 TPATPVIT
+1096 TPAAPVIT
-1104 TNDQEASIT
+1104 TNDQEASVTIT
-1113 VTPQDNT
+1113 PKDNT

-1129 SNGQQK
+1129 PNGQQK
-1135 EIIATKTEDKWSLN
+1135 ELIATKTEDKWSLN

-1177 RVEATQGNS
+1177 RVQ
-1186 NPSEIAAKVPNKQ
+1186 AK
-1199 TTPVAPAITTN
+1199 
-1210 DQEASI
+1210 
-1216 TITPQNN
+1216 
-1223 IDKIVVKYIDP
+1223 
-1234 NGQQK
+1234 
-1239 EIIATKTE
+1239 
-1247 DKWSLNDNV
+1247 
-1256 DGINIDNTSGVVKVT
+1256 
-1271 HEAVQNGSEVR
+1271 
-1282 VQATQ
+1282 Q

-1295 TAKVPNKETTPA
+1295 TIKVPNKETTPA

-1324 QDNIDKMLVKYIDSN
+1324 KDNTDKMVVKYIDPN
-1339 GRQKEII
+1339 GQQKEII
-1346 ATKTE
+1346 ATKAE
-1351 DKWSLNDNVD
+1351 DKWSLNDKVK
-1361 GINIDGT
+1361 GINIDIIK
-1368 NGVIT
+1368 GVIT

-1387 QSTQGNSDPSEVTA
+1387 QATQGNSDPSEVTA

-1411 PPIIQLDKQKKQVTI
+1411 PPIIQLDKQKKHITI
-1426 KPQDNTD
+1426 TPQDNTD
-1433 KVSISIVKPNGKI
+1433 KVSINIVKPNGKI
-1446 IDITANKIGKTWNF
+1446 IDITSNKIGKTWKF

-1474 LITIK
+1474 VITIK
-1479 GLNKFNGSKIIANSS
+1479 DINKLNGSKILANSS
-1494 FRNSK
+1494 IRNSEK
-1499 ESNTVQITISNK
+1499 SNTVQITIPNK

>member
-1 MNQPRNY
+1 M
-8 NQEEVNKKFF
+8 
-18 SIRKLRGY
+18 
-26 GATSIAVASIYLSF
+26 
-40 GHMNIASAAE
+40 
-50 ETNQTNTL
+50 
-58 TTNNFETQKNS
+58 
-69 NSTSTNSKANGAT
+69 
-82 NNQFDTNQVQ
+82 
-92 KEYDENNQIDFNQ
+92 
-105 SNQFKRNNIKSEES
+105 
-119 SVGNNEKLKK
+119 
-129 LINQYK
+129 
-135 NIDLLNKTN
+135 
-144 DSVQQ
+144 
-149 FKTKLANADQFI
+149 
-161 ENQATQKEIDD
+161 
-172 YYQEFINSASLLKR
+172 
-186 ENNVELNETKKNRL
+186 
-200 INNDDQL
+200 
-207 VTNGIPAN
+207 
-215 NTEPNKNN
+215 
-223 RHSTIKNQNS
+223 
-233 GTSFRSA
+233 
-240 NQPINND
+240 NND

-261 LRNGNFNQVTGGN
+261 LRNGNFEQVTGGN
-274 LPNNT
+274 LPSNT

-413 EDINRLRLAF
+413 EDVNRLRLAF

-455 SRVRANSGAYV
+455 SRVRANSGAYI
-466 TSNIDEIKYDFRSD
+466 TSNVDEIKYDFRSD
-480 SANSNYARGT
+480 STNSNYARGT

-497 NGHFRSKET
+497 KGHFRSKET

-516 KFISATDAST
+516 KFISATDVST

-539 GKIDAGVTKNI
+539 GKIDAGATKNI

-583 QKIGANIV
+583 QKIGTNIV
-591 NQQQVDILMYKED
+591 NQQQVDILMYKEE

-614 YLSTINE
+614 YLNTINE

-691 VYTVVTPPNNADKV
+691 VYTVVTPPNNADKL

-720 AKKEGDNW
+720 AKKEGNNW
-728 ILNEAPA
+728 LLNEAPA
-735 GFTINPKTGGIA
+735 GFTINPITGGIA

-765 GNSDPSNLVRAIM
+765 GNSAPSNLVRAIM

-788 AIIKNEEEASLI
+788 KIIKNEEEASLI

-828 IGDHWELNDNPKGIS
+828 ISDHWELNDNPKGIS
-843 INDMSGEVV
+843 INDINGEVV

-862 EVTAQSNYGN
+862 EVTAESNYGN
-872 SDSSLMVRDRMPL
+872 SDSSLIARDKIPL
-885 KQATPVAPVISSD
+885 KQATPVVPVISSD
-898 DQEASVTITPQDNT
+898 DQEANVTITPQDNT

-965 GSEITVQAT
+965 GSEVRVQAT

-980 SEVTTQA
+980 SEIMAKV

-994 AAPVIITN
+994 AAPMITIN

-1023 IDPNGDSKEV
+1023 IDSNGDSKEV
-1033 VATKVGEQW
+1033 VATK
-1042 TIENNP
+1042 
-1048 QGFAINPTTG
+1048 
-1058 LLPITHDGV
+1058 DG
-1067 QNGSEV
+1067 
-1073 RVQATQGN
+1073 
-1081 SNPSEV
+1081 
-1087 AAKVPNKET
+1087 
-1096 TPATPVIT
+1096 
-1104 TNDQEASIT
+1104 
-1113 VTPQDNT
+1113 
-1120 DKMVVKYID
+1120 
-1129 SNGQQK
+1129 
-1135 EIIATKTEDKWSLN
+1135 
-1149 DNVDGMNIDGTNGVI
+1149 
-1164 TITHDGVQNGSEV
+1164 
-1177 RVEATQGNS
+1177 
-1186 NPSEIAAKVPNKQ
+1186 
-1199 TTPVAPAITTN
+1199 
-1210 DQEASI
+1210 
-1216 TITPQNN
+1216 
-1223 IDKIVVKYIDP
+1223 
-1234 NGQQK
+1234 
-1239 EIIATKTE
+1239 
-1247 DKWSLNDNV
+1247 
-1256 DGINIDNTSGVVKVT
+1256 
-1271 HEAVQNGSEVR
+1271 
-1282 VQATQ
+1282 
-1287 GNSNPSEV
+1287 
-1295 TAKVPNKETTPA
+1295 
-1307 APVITTND
+1307 
-1315 QEASVTITP
+1315 
-1324 QDNIDKMLVKYIDSN
+1324 
-1339 GRQKEII
+1339 
-1346 ATKTE
+1346 

-1373 ITHDGVQNGSHVTI
+1373 ITHDGVQNGSEVRVQATQGNSNPSEVTIKVPNKETTPAAPVITTNDQEASVTITPKDNTDKMVVKYIDPNGQQKEIIATKAEDKWSLNDKVKGINIDIIKGVITITHDGVQNGSHVTI
-1387 QSTQGNSDPSEVTA
+1387 QATQGNSDPSEVTA

-1411 PPIIQLDKQKKQVTI
+1411 PPIIQLDKQKKHITI
-1426 KPQDNTD
+1426 TPQDNTD
-1433 KVSISIVKPNGKI
+1433 KVSINIVKPNGKI
-1446 IDITANKIGKTWNF
+1446 IDITSNKIGKTWKF

-1474 LITIK
+1474 VITIK
-1479 GLNKFNGSKIIANSS
+1479 DINKLNGSKILANSS
-1494 FRNSK
+1494 IRNSEK
-1499 ESNTVQITISNK
+1499 SNTVQITIPNK

>member
-40 GHMNIASAAE
+40 GHMNSASAAE

-58 TTNNFETQKNS
+58 TTNNFEAQKNS
-69 NSTSTNSKANGAT
+69 NSASTNSKASGET
-82 NNQFDTNQVQ
+82 NNQIDANQVQ
-92 KEYDENNQIDFNQ
+92 KEYDENNQID
-105 SNQFKRNNIKSEES
+105 SNQTNQFRSNNIKSEES

-135 NIDLLNKTN
+135 NIDLSNKTN

-149 FKTKLANADQFI
+149 FKTKLVNADQFI

-186 ENNVELNETKKNRL
+186 ENNVDLKETKKNRL

-223 RHSTIKNQNS
+223 RHSAIKNQNR

-261 LRNGNFNQVTGGN
+261 LRNGNFEQVTGGN
-274 LPNNT
+274 LPSNT

-413 EDINRLRLAF
+413 EDVNRLRLAF
-423 LPVADVKTLTS
+423 LPVAYVKTLTS

-455 SRVRANSGAYV
+455 SRVRANSGAYI
-466 TSNIDEIKYDFRSD
+466 TSNVDEIKYDFRSD

-497 NGHFRSKET
+497 KGHFRSKET
-506 KYVVSLPAGS
+506 KYVVLLPAGS

-539 GKIDAGVTKNI
+539 GKIDAGATKNI

-583 QKIGANIV
+583 QKIGTNIV
-591 NQQQVDILMYKED
+591 NQQQVDILMYKEE

-614 YLSTINE
+614 YLNTINE

-691 VYTVVTPPNNADKV
+691 VYTVVTPPNNADKL

-720 AKKEGDNW
+720 AKKEGNNW
-728 ILNEAPA
+728 LLNEAPA
-735 GFTINPKTGGIA
+735 GFTINPITGGIA

-788 AIIKNEEEASLI
+788 KIIKIEEEASLI

-828 IGDHWELNDNPKGIS
+828 ISDHWELNDNPKGIS
-843 INDMSGEVV
+843 INDINGEVV

-862 EVTAQSNYGN
+862 EVTAESNYGN
-872 SDSSLMVRDRMPL
+872 SDSSLIARDKIPL
-885 KQATPVAPVISSD
+885 KQATPAAPVITTN

-954 LLTITHDGVQN
+954 LLTITHEGVQN

-980 SEVTTQA
+980 SEVTTQI
-987 PNKETTP
+987 PYKEATP
-994 AAPVIITN
+994 TAPVITTN

-1023 IDPNGDSKEV
+1023 IDSNGDSKEVVATKDGDKWSLNDNVDGINIDGTNGVITITHDGVQNGSNVTVQATQGNSNPSEVTIQVPKKETTPAAPVITTNDQEASLTITPQDNTDKMVVKYIDSNGDSKEV

-1058 LLPITHDGV
+1058 LLTITHDGV

-1113 VTPQDNT
+1113 VIPQDNT

-1135 EIIATKTEDKWSLN
+1135 EIIATKTGDKRSLN
-1149 DNVDGMNIDGTNGVI
+1149 D
-1164 TITHDGVQNGSEV
+1164 
-1177 RVEATQGNS
+1177 
-1186 NPSEIAAKVPNKQ
+1186 KVK
-1199 TTPVAPAITTN
+1199 
-1210 DQEASI
+1210 
-1216 TITPQNN
+1216 
-1223 IDKIVVKYIDP
+1223 
-1234 NGQQK
+1234 
-1239 EIIATKTE
+1239 
-1247 DKWSLNDNV
+1247 
-1256 DGINIDNTSGVVKVT
+1256 GINID
-1271 HEAVQNGSEVR
+1271 
-1282 VQATQ
+1282 
-1287 GNSNPSEV
+1287 
-1295 TAKVPNKETTPA
+1295 
-1307 APVITTND
+1307 
-1315 QEASVTITP
+1315 
-1324 QDNIDKMLVKYIDSN
+1324 
-1339 GRQKEII
+1339 II
-1346 ATKTE
+1346 K
-1351 DKWSLNDNVD
+1351 
-1361 GINIDGT
+1361 
-1368 NGVIT
+1368 GVIT

-1387 QSTQGNSDPSEVTA
+1387 QATQGNSDPSEVTA

-1411 PPIIQLDKQKKQVTI
+1411 PPIIQLDKQKKHITI
-1426 KPQDNTD
+1426 TPQDNTD
-1433 KVSISIVKPNGKI
+1433 KVSINIVKPNGKI
-1446 IDITANKIGKTWNF
+1446 IDITSNKIGKTWKF

-1474 LITIK
+1474 VITIK
-1479 GLNKFNGSKIIANSS
+1479 DINKLNGSKILANSS
-1494 FRNSK
+1494 IRNSEK
-1499 ESNTVQITISNK
+1499 SNTVQITISNK
-1511 QKSIITF
+1511 QKAIITF
-1518 EPSSNQTNKVSLSE
+1518 KPSSKQTNKVTLSE
-1532 PKSVKVGENSFKTIK
+1532 SKSVKVEENSFKTIK

-1579 KLRRKKKDF
+1579 KFRLKKKDF

>member
-26 GATSIAVASIYLSF
+26 GATSIAVAFIYLSF
-40 GHMNIASAAE
+40 GHMNSASAAE

-58 TTNNFETQKNS
+58 TTNNFEAQKNS
-69 NSTSTNSKANGAT
+69 NSASTNSKASGET
-82 NNQFDTNQVQ
+82 NNQIDANQVQ
-92 KEYDENNQIDFNQ
+92 KEYDENNQID
-105 SNQFKRNNIKSEES
+105 SNQTNQFRSNNIKSEES

-135 NIDLLNKTN
+135 NIDLSNKTN

-149 FKTKLANADQFI
+149 FKTKLVNADQFI

-186 ENNVELNETKKNRL
+186 ENNVDLKETKKNRL

-223 RHSTIKNQNS
+223 RHSAIKNQNR

-261 LRNGNFNQVTGGN
+261 LRNGNFEQVTGGN
-274 LPNNT
+274 LPSNT

-413 EDINRLRLAF
+413 EDVNRLRLAF

-455 SRVRANSGAYV
+455 SRVRANSGAYI
-466 TSNIDEIKYDFRSD
+466 TSNVDEIKYDFRSD

-497 NGHFRSKET
+497 KGHFRSKET
-506 KYVVSLPAGS
+506 KYVVLLSAGS

-539 GKIDAGVTKNI
+539 GKIDAGATKNI

-583 QKIGANIV
+583 QKIGTNIV
-591 NQQQVDILMYKED
+591 NQQQVDILMYKEE

-614 YLSTINE
+614 YLNTINE

-691 VYTVVTPPNNADKV
+691 VYTVVTPPNNADKL

-720 AKKEGDNW
+720 AKKEGNNW
-728 ILNEAPA
+728 LLNEAPA
-735 GFTINPKTGGIA
+735 GFTINPITGGIA

-788 AIIKNEEEASLI
+788 KIIKNEEEASLI

-828 IGDHWELNDNPKGIS
+828 ISDHWELNDNPKGIS
-843 INDMSGEVV
+843 INDINGEVV

-862 EVTAQSNYGN
+862 EVTAESNYGN
-872 SDSSLMVRDRMPL
+872 SDSSLIARDKIPL
-885 KQATPVAPVISSD
+885 KQVTPVAPVISSD
-898 DQEASVTITPQDNT
+898 DQEASVTIKPQDNT

-918 YIDPNGDSK
+918 YIDPNGQQK
-927 EVVAT
+927 ELIAT
-932 KVGEQWTIENN
+932 KTEDKWSLNDKVKG
-943 PQGFAINPTTG
+943 INIDNTSGVVTV
-954 LLTITHDGVQN
+954 THDGVQI
-965 GSEITVQAT
+965 GSEVTVKAT

-980 SEVTTQA
+980 SEVTT
-987 PNKETTP
+987 
-994 AAPVIITN
+994 
-1002 DQEASVTITPQDN
+1002 
-1015 TDKMVVKY
+1015 
-1023 IDPNGDSKEV
+1023 
-1033 VATKVGEQW
+1033 
-1042 TIENNP
+1042 
-1048 QGFAINPTTG
+1048 
-1058 LLPITHDGV
+1058 L
-1067 QNGSEV
+1067 
-1073 RVQATQGN
+1073 
-1081 SNPSEV
+1081 
-1087 AAKVPNKET
+1087 VPNKET

-1135 EIIATKTEDKWSLN
+1135 EIIAT
-1149 DNVDGMNIDGTNGVI
+1149 
-1164 TITHDGVQNGSEV
+1164 
-1177 RVEATQGNS
+1177 RA
-1186 NPSEIAAKVPNKQ
+1186 
-1199 TTPVAPAITTN
+1199 
-1210 DQEASI
+1210 
-1216 TITPQNN
+1216 
-1223 IDKIVVKYIDP
+1223 
-1234 NGQQK
+1234 
-1239 EIIATKTE
+1239 
-1247 DKWSLNDNV
+1247 
-1256 DGINIDNTSGVVKVT
+1256 
-1271 HEAVQNGSEVR
+1271 
-1282 VQATQ
+1282 
-1287 GNSNPSEV
+1287 
-1295 TAKVPNKETTPA
+1295 
-1307 APVITTND
+1307 
-1315 QEASVTITP
+1315 
-1324 QDNIDKMLVKYIDSN
+1324 
-1339 GRQKEII
+1339 
-1346 ATKTE
+1346 E

-1373 ITHDGVQNGSHVTI
+1373 ITHGGVQNGSNFTVQAIQGNSNPSEVTSQVPYKEAIPAAPVITSNDQEASVTI
-1387 QSTQGNSDPSEVTA
+1387 TPQDNTDKLVVKYIDPNGQQKELIATKTEDKWSLNDKVKGINIDHTSGVITITHEAVQNDSHITTQATQGNSDPSEVTA

-1411 PPIIQLDKQKKQVTI
+1411 PPIIQLDKQKKHITI
-1426 KPQDNTD
+1426 TPQDNTD
-1433 KVSISIVKPNGKI
+1433 KVSINIVKPNGKI
-1446 IDITANKIGKTWNF
+1446 IDITSNKIGKTWKF

-1474 LITIK
+1474 VITIK
-1479 GLNKFNGSKIIANSS
+1479 DINKLNGSKILANSS
-1494 FRNSK
+1494 FRNSEK
-1499 ESNTVQITISNK
+1499 SNTVQITISNK
-1511 QKSIITF
+1511 QKAIITF

-1532 PKSVKVGENSFKTIK
+1532 SKSVKVEENSFKTIK

-1553 PETGSINTGT
+1553 PDTGSINTGT

-1579 KLRRKKKDF
+1579 KFRRKKKDF

>member
-58 TTNNFETQKNS
+58 TTNNFEAQKNS
-69 NSTSTNSKANGAT
+69 NSASTNSKASGET
-82 NNQFDTNQVQ
+82 NNQIDANQVQ
-92 KEYDENNQIDFNQ
+92 KEYDENNQID
-105 SNQFKRNNIKSEES
+105 SNQTNQFRSNNIKSEES

-135 NIDLLNKTN
+135 NIDLSNKTN

-149 FKTKLANADQFI
+149 FKTKLVNADQFI

-186 ENNVELNETKKNRL
+186 ENNVDLKETKKNRL

-223 RHSTIKNQNS
+223 RHSAIKNQNR

-261 LRNGNFNQVTGGN
+261 LRNGNFEQVTGGN
-274 LPNNT
+274 LPSNT

-413 EDINRLRLAF
+413 EDVNRLRLAF

-455 SRVRANSGAYV
+455 SRVRANSGAYI
-466 TSNIDEIKYDFRSD
+466 TSNVDEIKYDFRSD

-497 NGHFRSKET
+497 KGHFRSKET
-506 KYVVSLPAGS
+506 KYVVLLPAGS

-539 GKIDAGVTKNI
+539 GKIDAGATKNI

-583 QKIGANIV
+583 QKIGTNIV
-591 NQQQVDILMYKED
+591 NQQQVDILMYKEE

-614 YLSTINE
+614 YLNTINE

-636 EEAKSILNE
+636 EKAKSILNE

-691 VYTVVTPPNNADKV
+691 VYTVVTPPNNADKL

-720 AKKEGDNW
+720 AKKEGNNW
-728 ILNEAPA
+728 LLNEAPA
-735 GFTINPKTGGIA
+735 GFTINPITGGIA

-788 AIIKNEEEASLI
+788 KIIKNEEEASLI

-828 IGDHWELNDNPKGIS
+828 ISDHWELNDNPKGIS
-843 INDMSGEVV
+843 INDINGEVV

-862 EVTAQSNYGN
+862 EVTAESNYGN
-872 SDSSLMVRDRMPL
+872 SDSSLIARDKIPL

-912 DKIVVK
+912 DKMVVK
-918 YIDPNGDSK
+918 YINSNGDSK

-965 GSEITVQAT
+965 GSEVRVQAT

-980 SEVTTQA
+980 SEIMAKV

-1002 DQEASVTITPQDN
+1002 DQEASITITPQDN

-1023 IDPNGDSKEV
+1023 IDPNGQQKELI
-1033 VATKVGEQW
+1033 ATKTEDKWSLNDKVKG
-1042 TIENNP
+1042 
-1048 QGFAINPTTG
+1048 INIDNTSGVVTV
-1058 LLPITHDGV
+1058 THDGV

-1073 RVQATQGN
+1073 TVKATQGN

-1087 AAKVPNKET
+1087 TTLVPNKET
-1096 TPATPVIT
+1096 TPAAPVIT
-1104 TNDQEASIT
+1104 SNNQEASIT
-1113 VTPQDNT
+1113 ITPQDNT

-1135 EIIATKTEDKWSLN
+1135 EISATKIENKWSLN
-1149 DNVDGMNIDGTNGVI
+1149 D
-1164 TITHDGVQNGSEV
+1164 
-1177 RVEATQGNS
+1177 
-1186 NPSEIAAKVPNKQ
+1186 KVK
-1199 TTPVAPAITTN
+1199 
-1210 DQEASI
+1210 
-1216 TITPQNN
+1216 
-1223 IDKIVVKYIDP
+1223 
-1234 NGQQK
+1234 
-1239 EIIATKTE
+1239 
-1247 DKWSLNDNV
+1247 
-1256 DGINIDNTSGVVKVT
+1256 GINIDNTSGVVTV
-1271 HEAVQNGSEVR
+1271 
-1282 VQATQ
+1282 
-1287 GNSNPSEV
+1287 
-1295 TAKVPNKETTPA
+1295 
-1307 APVITTND
+1307 
-1315 QEASVTITP
+1315 
-1324 QDNIDKMLVKYIDSN
+1324 
-1339 GRQKEII
+1339 
-1346 ATKTE
+1346 
-1351 DKWSLNDNVD
+1351 
-1361 GINIDGT
+1361 
-1368 NGVIT
+1368 
-1373 ITHDGVQNGSHVTI
+1373 THDGVQNGSHVTI
-1387 QSTQGNSDPSEVTA
+1387 QATQGNSDPSEVTA

-1411 PPIIQLDKQKKQVTI
+1411 PPIIQLDKQKKHITI
-1426 KPQDNTD
+1426 TPQDNTD
-1433 KVSISIVKPNGKI
+1433 KVSINIVKPNGKI
-1446 IDITANKIGKTWNF
+1446 IDITSNKIGKTWKF

-1474 LITIK
+1474 VITIK
-1479 GLNKFNGSKIIANSS
+1479 DINKLNGSKILANSS
-1494 FRNSK
+1494 IRNSEK
-1499 ESNTVQITISNK
+1499 SNTVQITISNK

-1563 TRTTNLLILIL
+1563 TRITNLLILIL